1 LIDLMSLAGDPGLGI
16 PGVRSVGQK
25 TAARLIKEY
34 KDIDTSMQH
43 AKDIPGKLGEKIRDG
58 ADDIALARRLVALR
72 LDVDL
77 GANLHDFR
85 WSSERLT
92 DASQD

>member
-1 LIDLMSLAGDPGLGI
+1 
-16 PGVRSVGQK
+16 
-25 TAARLIKEY
+25 
-34 KDIDTSMQH
+34 MQH

-85 WSSERLT
+85 WSPERLT
-92 DASQD
+92 DA